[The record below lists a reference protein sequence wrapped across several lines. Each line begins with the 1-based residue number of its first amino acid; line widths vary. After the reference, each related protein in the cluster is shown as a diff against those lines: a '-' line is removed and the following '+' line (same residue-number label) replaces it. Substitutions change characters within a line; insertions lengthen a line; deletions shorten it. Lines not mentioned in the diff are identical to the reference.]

1 MVGSFKE
8 TSIGRLVTEQEGK
21 SRKQLQE
28 SRPPLLNVGGERK
41 EKGGRVEGRKESHEQ
56 HPGYFRA
63 FLQAGQATSLG
74 VS

>member
-28 SRPPLLNVGGERK
+28 SRPPLLSVGGKRK
-41 EKGGRVEGRKESHEQ
+41 EKGGRVEGRKESHE